1 MSAVINVSLV
11 LSRSRVGLLNCNVFG
26 FTSLLWLNFSLDSF
40 ASLPAVTQHMTTM
53 QPSTSSDHT
62 HTTTEGTFVVP

>member
-1 MSAVINVSLV
+1 MSAVINVNLV
-11 LSRSRVGLLNCNVFG
+11 SAWSRVGLLNCNVFS
-26 FTSLLWLNFSLDSF
+26 FASLLWLHIFLDSF
-40 ASLPAVTQHMTTM
+40 ASLLAVTQHMTTV